1 MALAFFGVEHEE
13 ANLRRVFRARGLGTS
28 PGRVMIELPR
38 LGFLALIYDGDLRI
52 LADNLAAGNPCIV
65 HLWTEHLPHW
75 NGKDPAIHAVVV
87 TDLLVDKVLVNDPAF
102 THAGQ
107 PIPMGDFIQSWQTA
121 GSLLMVIQPIIQD
134 LR

>member
-1 MALAFFGVEHEE
+1 MALAFFGAEHEE
-13 ANLRRVFRARGLGTS
+13 ANLRRVFRTRGLGTS

-38 LGFLALIYDGDLRI
+38 LGFLALVYDGDLRI
-52 LADNLAAGNPCIV
+52 LADNLAAGNPGTAL
-65 HLWTEHLPHW
+65 LWTDPLPHW

-87 TDLLVDKVLVNDPAF
+87 TDLLVGKVLVNDPAF

-107 PIPMGDFIQSWQTA
+107 SIPMGEFMQSWQTA
-121 GSLLMVIQPIIQD
+121 GSLLMVIQPLIQD